1 VGFKSLSRVLLL
13 CCVLTITLFANTPK
27 DLSFFDDKP
36 RSLVKDYYIYRYLK
50 KPTTTSDEADK
61 LLGQT
66 SRMSM
71 KLFHAYAKKLD
82 DPAFKKVSKCLKM
95 KLKPLL
101 KSDDECLAIKFSIYS
116 ATKLDKKELKDVE
129 RRLNKYKISKAL
141 HVIYSNN
148 PFESMVAGDS
158 ELFFTIFNNVG
169 SKYRKKYLDHTVS
182 KKKIKELEN
191 NWNINNTIKYTVTK
205 RELKNFN
212 KSLIYINRFSKVL
225 SHESLFFLGLNAL
238 QLRYKKLAMAFFDE
252 SYKRAY
258 YRMDKD
264 KVLFW
269 QFLVSKDKKYKKL
282 IEKSFDL
289 NIYTLLSGV
298 KNNQVIVPKTLKENH
313 NYDEKNPFGWTKLL
327 KDSKGKNTKEL
338 EEMAKNF
345 LYTNTLPHYSYLMEK
360 ASGYK
365 KHYFPIP
372 YTQYLKKTDKKRVA
386 LIMAIAR
393 QESRLI
399 PSALSHSYALGMMQF
414 MPFLARAI
422 AKEQN
427 IKNFDL
433 DNMFDPKVALK
444 FANVHLNWLERSLYH
459 PLFIAYAYNGGIG
472 FTKKLLQT
480 NIFRKGDYEPFLSME
495 LVYYDESRK
504 YGKKVLANYVT
515 YMQILG
521 ESISI
526 YNLFEKLTIPE
537 ETDKFR
543 TTISN

>member
-472 FTKKLLQT
+472 FTKKLLQSNT
-480 NIFRKGDYEPFLSME
+480 FRKGDYEPFLSME

-526 YNLFEKLTIPE
+526 YNLFEKLTIPK

>member
-472 FTKKLLQT
+472 FTKKLLQSNT
-480 NIFRKGDYEPFLSME
+480 FRKGDYEPFLSME

>member
-1 VGFKSLSRVLLL
+1 MDFKNICRVLLL
-13 CCVLTITLFANTPK
+13 CSTLGVTLFANAPK

-50 KPTTTSDEADK
+50 KPTTTSNEANK

-82 DPAFKKVSKCLKM
+82 DPSFKKVSKCLKM

-101 KSDDECLAIKFSIYS
+101 KSDNECLAIKFSIYS
-116 ATKLDKKELKDVE
+116 ATKLDKKELKNVE
-129 RRLNKYKISKAL
+129 KRLNKYKISKAL
-141 HVIYSNN
+141 HVIYSDN
-148 PFESMVAGDS
+148 PFKSMIAGDS
-158 ELFFTIFNNVG
+158 KLFFTIFNNVG
-169 SKYRKKYLDHTVS
+169 SKYRKKHLDYEIS
-182 KKKIKELEN
+182 KKKIKELEKN
-191 NWNINNTIKYTVTK
+191 TKINSTIKYTITG

-212 KSLIYINRFSKVL
+212 KSLIHINRFSKVL

-238 QLRYKKLAMAFFDE
+238 QLRYNKLAMAFFDE

-269 QFLVSKDKKYKKL
+269 QFLITKDKKYKKL

-298 KNNQVIVPKTLKENH
+298 KNSQVIVPKTLKENH
-313 NYDEKNPFGWTKLL
+313 AYDEKNPFGWTKLL
-327 KDSKGKNTKEL
+327 KDSKGKNRAEL
-338 EEMAKNF
+338 EKMAKNF

-360 ASGYK
+360 ASEYK

-372 YTQYLKKTDKKRVA
+372 YTQYLKNTDKKRVA

-427 IKNFDL
+427 IKQFDL
-433 DNMFDPKVALK
+433 DNMFDPKTALK
-444 FANVHLNWLERSLYH
+444 FGNIHLNWLERSLYH

-472 FTKKLLQT
+472 FTKRLLQSNT
-480 NIFRKGDYEPFLSME
+480 FRKGDYEPFLSME

-521 ESISI
+521 EPISI
-526 YNLFEKLTIPE
+526 YNLFEKLTIPK
-537 ETDKFR
+537 ETDRFR

>member
-1 VGFKSLSRVLLL
+1 MGFKSLSRVLLL

-472 FTKKLLQT
+472 FTKKLLQSNT
-480 NIFRKGDYEPFLSME
+480 FRKGDYEPFLSME

>member
-1 VGFKSLSRVLLL
+1 VGFKNVSRVLLL
-13 CCVLTITLFANTPK
+13 CYVSTLTLFANVPENI
-27 DLSFFDDKP
+27 SFFNDKP

-82 DPAFKKVSKCLKM
+82 DPGFKKVSKCLKM

-116 ATKLDKKELKDVE
+116 ATKLDKKELKNIE
-129 RRLNKYKISKAL
+129 KRLNKYKISKAL
-141 HVIYSNN
+141 HVIYSDN
-148 PFESMVAGDS
+148 PFKSMIDGDS

-182 KKKIKELEN
+182 KEKIKELEN
-191 NWNINNTIKYTVTK
+191 NWKINSTIKYTVTK

-212 KSLIYINRFSKVL
+212 KSLIHINRFSKVL

-252 SYKRAY
+252 SYKKAY

-269 QFLVSKDKKYKKL
+269 QFLVTKDNKYKNL

-289 NIYTLLSGV
+289 NVYTLLSGI
-298 KNNQVIVPKTLKENH
+298 KNNQIIVPKTVKENL

-327 KDSKGKNTKEL
+327 RDSKDKNTKEL
-338 EEMAKNF
+338 EKMAKNF

-365 KHYFPIP
+365 KHYFPLP
-372 YTQYLKKTDKKRVA
+372 YTQYLQNVDNKRIA

-393 QESRLI
+393 QESRLV

-433 DNMFDPKVALK
+433 DNMFNQEIALK
-444 FANVHLNWLERSLYH
+444 FANVHLDWLERSLYH

-472 FTKKLLQT
+472 FTKRLLQSNT
-480 NIFRKGDYEPFLSME
+480 FRKGDYEPFLSME

-521 ESISI
+521 EPVSI
-526 YNLFEKLTIPE
+526 YNLFEKLTVPK

-543 TTISN
+543 N